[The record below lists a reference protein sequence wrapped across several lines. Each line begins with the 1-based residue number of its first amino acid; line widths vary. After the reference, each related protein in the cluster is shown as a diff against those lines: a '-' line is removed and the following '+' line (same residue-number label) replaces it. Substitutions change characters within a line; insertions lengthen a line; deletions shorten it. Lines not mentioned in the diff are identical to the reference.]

1 MTRRALFSG
10 LVVDEFDH
18 PVETRSIGDEPC
30 YVVDDD
36 GFLRHIPAE
45 LVDQQVLD
53 SMRNMIEGHEDI
65 LSNQAAKM
73 LGQDDIFSIALIAN
87 QLKNIDKQFDTLYQ
101 AGIPEEARA
110 YLGMMGFKIRINVH
124 GEVLEVLQPGVAD
137 DRGEE

>member
-18 PVETRSIGDEPC
+18 LVETRLIGDEPC
-30 YVVDDD
+30 YVVNDN

-65 LSNQAAKM
+65 ISDQAAKM
-73 LGQDDIFSIALIAN
+73 LGQDDIFSVAMIAN
-87 QLKNIDKQFDTLYQ
+87 QLKNIDKQFDNLYQ

-110 YLGMMGFKIRINVH
+110 YLGMMGFKIRINIH
-124 GEVLEVLQPGVAD
+124 GEVLEIQQPGAAD